1 MATYRIYSL
10 SDPRDG
16 LVRYVGRTRRT
27 IDDRFLDH
35 LRLGKRH
42 PTLGAWL
49 NELDCLGLCPK
60 RTLLQEHDHRLA
72 EWFWTWEFR
81 KQGHPLL
88 CKQLM
93 IAFPWASIDEAIE
106 AESQPKPP
114 APPPAQSSESQS
126 AITKRWRKSNRD
138 RAYEQVKRWRAKYPE
153 AYRAIARKSQ
163 AKWRAKRKELLA
175 QIASV
180 PKPTV
185 PTEPDPWLSM

>member
-16 LVRYVGRTRRT
+16 LARYVGRTCNPVEV
-27 IDDRFLDH
+27 RFKQH
-35 LRLGKRH
+35 WKSGVRH
-42 PTLGAWL
+42 GTLGGWFEDL
-49 NELDCLGLCPK
+49 KSMGLKPIPK
-60 RTLLQEHDHRLA
+60 LLQEHDHPFA
-72 EWFWTWEFR
+72 EWFWITSLS
-81 KQGHPLL
+81 KSGHPLM
-88 CKQLM
+88 CMRM
-93 IAFPWASIDEAIE
+93 IAEFPWPSLEAAILE
-106 AESQPKPP
+106 HPHGSTG
-114 APPPAQSSESQS
+114 SSDSHK
-126 AITKRWRKSNRD
+126 IWRKANRD
-138 RAYEQVKRWRAKYPE
+138 AAYEQVKRWRAKYPE